1 MIYRSNTFC
10 SLLLASAAIVCSMK
24 QVRSKSVLRF
34 DRKHRAANI
43 MSSNEFGLVSGHEK
57 SLMNIEEEAS
67 YMTRVLGDSS
77 YSDGSKCD
85 LSVSAKCFLLDE
97 EKVSLFHANNYTYL
111 HPHTYHNFDHF
122 HKDIMQELPHL
133 FEQRSFVAMQT

>member
-1 MIYRSNTFC
+1 MFYPSNTFC
-10 SLLLASAAIVCSMK
+10 SLLLASTTIFCSMK

-34 DRKHRAANI
+34 DRKHRANI
-43 MSSNEFGLVSGHEK
+43 MSSNEFGLVSSHEK

-122 HKDIMQELPHL
+122 HKDIM
-133 FEQRSFVAMQT
+133 

>member
-1 MIYRSNTFC
+1 MFYPSNTFC
-10 SLLLASAAIVCSMK
+10 SLLLASTTIFCSMK

-34 DRKHRAANI
+34 DRKHRANI
-43 MSSNEFGLVSGHEK
+43 MSSNEFGLVSGFEK

-122 HKDIMQELPHL
+122 HKDIM
-133 FEQRSFVAMQT
+133 